1 MEGVWGTGPAVTFK
15 SDIEGADDKL
25 IVGFVN
31 EGALALKLTELVDN
45 VGAFGTTA
53 EIVSKPGSLSVKS
66 DKGKKSLK
74 DV

>member
-1 MEGVWGTGPAVTFK
+1 MFK
-15 SDIEGADDKL
+15 FDIEGAEDKL
-25 IVGFVN
+25 TTGFVN
-31 EGALALKLTELVDN
+31 AGALWLKFTELVDN
-45 VGAFGTTA
+45 VGAFGTEA